1 MNPEFDVV
9 VDGLNLGFA
18 SARSGTWRNNRND
31 QNDKRALTGQYKV
44 RKISETLD
52 FMEKQIFDGVSILV
66 KTKLLDS
73 KLA

>member
-1 MNPEFDVV
+1 MFCVNRDLNPEFDVV

-44 RKISETLD
+44 RKIS
-52 FMEKQIFDGVSILV
+52 
-66 KTKLLDS
+66 
-73 KLA
+73 

>member
-1 MNPEFDVV
+1 MYHYIREAKRQELTVLIYIFCVNRDLNPEFDVV

-44 RKISETLD
+44 RKIS
-52 FMEKQIFDGVSILV
+52 
-66 KTKLLDS
+66 
-73 KLA
+73 